1 MIGPYSKDTD
11 DQTRTSQSNTN
22 LKLRRVYN
30 PLAHANKI
38 ENKSKSVRGINEKS
52 NLLFCNMNTYGTR
65 KVKYEK
71 VQVNTTQRDGGL

>member
-1 MIGPYSKDTD
+1 MGRIQKIRMIKHVPRSPILINYEGLLT
-11 DQTRTSQSNTN
+11 
-22 LKLRRVYN
+22 L
-30 PLAHANKI
+30 LAHANKI

-52 NLLFCNMNTYGTR
+52 NLLFCNMNTYGAR